1 VPPYAS
7 RSDQTPRD
15 DAKQVQ
21 YLVPL
26 YEKYHVNV
34 VLTGHWHYYER
45 MKPLLGG
52 QVTTLE
58 NGGVVYLITGGGGAG
73 LAGVGTGALNPRT
86 DVKVQAYHLT
96 MFEIND
102 CRLQLYAR
110 HKDNLSN
117 GQLNT
122 FDPYTIDRCGGT
134 PPPAPTANF
143 TATPTSGTAPLSVQF
158 SDTSTGSPTAWQ
170 WDFDN
175 NGTVDSTA
183 QNPSFSYANAG
194 TYSVKLTVSNA
205 GGSNSITKSAFIT
218 VSSGGGGSTL
228 TFAPSADAYV
238 KSDSAT
244 SSFGTATG
252 LRVKTASSSQL
263 RSYLTF
269 DVSGLTGAVTSAKLR
284 LYVAD
289 ASTGGGSAYRSA
301 STSWLES
308 GTGALTWN
316 NQPGLSGNPLSTVG
330 AATLNS
336 WVEFDLGSSI
346 TTNGSYSFALSGG
359 TSDVVYYNSREASAN
374 KPQLVL
380 TQSTTPVAPTASFSA
395 TPTSGTAPLSV
406 QFTDTSTG
414 SPSAGQWDFD
424 NNGTVD
430 STAQNPSVTYNT
442 AGSYAVKL
450 TVSNAQ
456 GADTL
461 TTSAYITVSNTPP
474 PAPTAS
480 FSATPTSGTAPLSV
494 QFTDTSTGSPSAWQ
508 WDFDNNGTVDSTAQN
523 PSVTY
528 TAAGSYSVKL
538 TVSNAQGATSL
549 TKSSFIT
556 VSSGGGGGGT
566 SSATL
571 LPNGDVARDAT
582 IKDQAGATSN
592 LYAAL
597 DDGLSTPDDGTTYV
611 RNDNKTSGSY
621 LAQLNDLPANF
632 ATMSNLRIGIR
643 ARTTGWVDD
652 TTVLYAQVLAADGVT
667 PLTSEVA
674 VATNPGTSAWVTVAN
689 VAFGGV
695 VGGDKAQWDGAQ
707 VRLRWGYTAVGTAD
721 STQVR
726 LSAVALSADFTTSP

>member
-1 VPPYAS
+1 MYKA
-7 RSDQTPRD
+7 
-15 DAKQVQ
+15 
-21 YLVPL
+21 
-26 YEKYHVNV
+26 
-34 VLTGHWHYYER
+34 
-45 MKPLLGG
+45 
-52 QVTTLE
+52 
-58 NGGVVYLITGGGGAG
+58 
-73 LAGVGTGALNPRT
+73 
-86 DVKVQAYHLT
+86 
-96 MFEIND
+96 
-102 CRLQLYAR
+102 
-110 HKDNLSN
+110 
-117 GQLNT
+117 
-122 FDPYTIDRCGGT
+122 
-134 PPPAPTANF
+134 
-143 TATPTSGTAPLSVQF
+143 
-158 SDTSTGSPTAWQ
+158 
-170 WDFDN
+170 
-175 NGTVDSTA
+175 
-183 QNPSFSYANAG
+183 
-194 TYSVKLTVSNA
+194 
-205 GGSNSITKSAFIT
+205 
-218 VSSGGGGSTL
+218 
-228 TFAPSADAYV
+228 
-238 KSDSAT
+238 
-244 SSFGTATG
+244 
-252 LRVKTASSSQL
+252 ASS
-263 RSYLTF
+263 
-269 DVSGLTGAVTSAKLR
+269 
-284 LYVAD
+284 
-289 ASTGGGSAYRSA
+289 
-301 STSWLES
+301 SWLES

-316 NQPGLSGNPLSTVG
+316 NQPGLSGNPLSTAG

-414 SPSAGQWDFD
+414 SPSA
-424 NNGTVD
+424 
-430 STAQNPSVTYNT
+430 
-442 AGSYAVKL
+442 
-450 TVSNAQ
+450 
-456 GADTL
+456 
-461 TTSAYITVSNTPP
+461 
-474 PAPTAS
+474 
-480 FSATPTSGTAPLSV
+480 
-494 QFTDTSTGSPSAWQ
+494 WQ
-508 WDFDNNGTVDSTAQN
+508 WDFDNNGTVDATSQN

-726 LSAVALSADFTTSP
+726 LSAVALSADFTTP